1 MSARGRILLIMLL
14 ATVIGGLAGLYR
26 IVLLRFESGDIF
38 PASSTL
44 RDDPLGSKAL
54 FMSLE
59 QLAGL
64 KVSRNHRP
72 LDRITG
78 SQDSTVFLL
87 GAHASLL
94 DSPDARLNLERIAAT
109 GSRIV
114 ISLNP
119 QTAAFEKQKPDPKEN
134 KPPVTEEKKPE
145 APKGFGI
152 KTIRIERSEKQLES
166 RMVGLSNIPQ
176 LPQGM
181 PFVAPLALK
190 TSGPEW
196 NLIYSVANEPV
207 IIERRYGQ
215 GSIVLITENF
225 LLSNEAMRDSR
236 HPELISWLVGPGHT
250 VIFDETHLGVA
261 EESGIISLIRR
272 FGLLPFAG
280 SLLLLALLYLW
291 RSSLPLIP
299 SDKTVTDQ
307 SVVAAGNHFS
317 GLVNLLRRSIN
328 QKDLLKTCWQEW
340 QKSAAV
346 EIRKHPGLSEEMR
359 QLTLD
364 NSNPVAQYN
373 RISRLR
379 TERKLR

>member
-1 MSARGRILLIMLL
+1 MSAKGRILLILL
-14 ATVIGGLAGLYR
+14 VATVIGGLYGLYR
-26 IVLLRFESGDIF
+26 IMLLRLESGDIF
-38 PASSTL
+38 PPSSTL

-59 QLAGL
+59 QLPGL
-64 KVSRNHRP
+64 KVSRNHRAM
-72 LDRITG
+72 DRING
-78 SQDSTVFLL
+78 NQDSTLFLL
-87 GAHASLL
+87 GANASVL
-94 DSPDARLNLERIAAT
+94 DSATARQTLERIASA

-114 ISLNP
+114 VSLNP
-119 QTAAFEKQKPDPKEN
+119 QTATFDKPEPPKKTD
-134 KPPVTEEKKPE
+134 KPSVAEEKKPD

-152 KTIRIERSEKQLES
+152 KTIRIERSEKQLENK
-166 RMVGLSNIPQ
+166 MIGLSGIPQ

-181 PFVAPLALK
+181 QFVAPVAFK
-190 TSGPEW
+190 PPGPEW
-196 NLIYSVANEPV
+196 SLIYSVANEPV
-207 IIERRYGQ
+207 IIERKYGQ

-225 LLSNEAMRDSR
+225 LLSNEALRDFR
-236 HPELISWLVGPGHT
+236 HPELISWLVGPGRSI
-250 VIFDETHLGVA
+250 IFDESHLGVA

-299 SDKTVTDQ
+299 AGKTAADQ
-307 SVVAAGNHFS
+307 PVVAAGNHFS
-317 GLVNLLRRSIN
+317 GLVNLLRRSIAP
-328 QKDLLKTCWQEW
+328 KEIVKACWQEW
-340 QKSAAV
+340 HKSSAI
-346 EIRKHPGLSEEMR
+346 EIRKNPGLAEEMR

-364 NSNPVAQYN
+364 NSDPVAQYN

>member
-1 MSARGRILLIMLL
+1 
-14 ATVIGGLAGLYR
+14 LYR

-64 KVSRNHRP
+64 KVSRNHHP
-72 LDRITG
+72 LDRISG
-78 SQDSTVFLL
+78 SQDNTIFLL

-94 DSPDARLNLERIAAT
+94 DSPEAKLNLERIAAT

-114 ISLNP
+114 VSLNP
-119 QTAAFEKQKPDPKEN
+119 ETATFKNQEPASQEN
-134 KPPVTEEKKPE
+134 KPPVAEAKKPE

-152 KTIRIERSEKQLES
+152 KTIRIERSEKQLEN
-166 RMVGLSNIPQ
+166 RLVGLSNIPQ

-181 PFVAPLALK
+181 PFVAPVALK
-190 TSGPEW
+190 PSGPEW

-207 IIERRYGQ
+207 IIERKYGQ
-215 GSIVLITENF
+215 GSIVLMTENF
-225 LLSNEAMRDSR
+225 LLSNEAMRDYR
-236 HPELISWLVGPGHT
+236 YPELISWLVGSGHT

-261 EESGIISLIRR
+261 EESGIVSLIRR
-272 FGLLPFAG
+272 FGLLPFAA

-299 SDKTVTDQ
+299 SAKTVSDQ
-307 SVVAAGNHFS
+307 SVIAAGNHFS
-317 GLVNLLRRSIN
+317 GLVNLLRRSVDP
-328 QKDLLKTCWQEW
+328 KELLKVCWQEW
-340 QKSAAV
+340 QKSAAM
-346 EIRKHPGLSEEMR
+346 EIRKNPGLSEEMR
-359 QLTLD
+359 QLTLN
-364 NSNPVAQYN
+364 NSDPVAQYN

>member
-1 MSARGRILLIMLL
+1 MSAKGRLLLILLV
-14 ATVIGGLAGLYR
+14 ATIAGGLAGLYR
-26 IVLLRFESGDIF
+26 VALLRFESGDIF

-59 QLAGL
+59 QLPGL
-64 KVSRNHRP
+64 KVSRNHRAM
-72 LDRITG
+72 DRISG
-78 SQDSTVFLL
+78 SQDSTIFLM
-87 GAHASLL
+87 GTNASVL
-94 DSPDARLNLERIAAT
+94 DAPNARLNLERLAAA

-114 ISLNP
+114 VSLNP
-119 QTAAFEKQKPDPKEN
+119 ETAKVDKPEPPEKVDKPI
-134 KPPVTEEKKPE
+134 VAEEKKPDS
-145 APKGFGI
+145 PKGFGI
-152 KTIRIERSEKQLES
+152 KIIRIERSEKQLEN
-166 RMVGLSNIPQ
+166 RMIGLSSIPQ

-181 PFVAPLALK
+181 PFVAPVAFK
-190 TSGPEW
+190 PQGTEW
-196 NLIYSVANEPV
+196 NLVYSVANEPV

-225 LLSNEAMRDSR
+225 LLSNEAMRDHR
-236 HPELISWLVGPGHT
+236 QPELISWLVGPGRT
-250 VIFDETHLGVA
+250 IIFDESHLGVA

-299 SDKTVTDQ
+299 AAISAAEQ
-307 SVVAAGNHFS
+307 PVVATGNHFS
-317 GLVNLLRRSIN
+317 GLVNLLRRSI
-328 QKDLLKTCWQEW
+328 DPKTVVKSCLQEW
-340 QKSAAV
+340 QKSSAV
-346 EIRKHPGLSEEMR
+346 EMRKNPGLSEEMR
-359 QLTLD
+359 QLIQD
-364 NSNPVAQYN
+364 NSDPVAQYN